1 MSCGEELRCFAV
13 PLVLVALGM
22 AVAAAPLP
30 APSDEATAAQCAALS
45 STDSAASIVAE
56 TMPGATL
63 AAYCRVTGMLRPVTG
78 SSIGFQL
85 WLPVPER
92 WSGRLQMLG
101 NGGYSSALPLP
112 GMAEALQRGSAVIAF
127 PTSPSAACKTRCT
140 SIRQ

>member
-13 PLVLVALGM
+13 PVVLVALGM

-30 APSDEATAAQCAALS
+30 APSDGVAAAQCAALS
-45 STDSAASIVAE
+45 STDRAASIVAE
-56 TMPGATL
+56 TMPGGASR
-63 AAYCRVTGMLRPVTG
+63 AAYCRVTGTLHPVAG

-85 WLPVPER
+85 WLPVWAR

-112 GMAEALQRGSAVIAF
+112 AMAEALQRGSAVIA
-127 PTSPSAACKTRCT
+127 TDTGH
-140 SIRQ
+140 QGDD